1 MPTGTERFV
10 DFLAKGRGGGT
21 MAEERRR
28 RRRRR
33 SSPKGIVP
41 KGNAPYILKSESIP
55 KGTPKGIH
63 PKGQSCTLEKLE

>member
-10 DFLAKGRGGGT
+10 DFLVKGRGGGT
-21 MAEERRR
+21 MAEER

-55 KGTPKGIH
+55 KAFPKGIH
-63 PKGQSCTLEKLE
+63 PKGQSCTLEKQE